1 MLAFTLGLPF
11 LFAGIRGMAPE
22 APFARYGL
30 VLAVQE
36 TLSDA
41 RSDPLAKATALHAAS
56 SGGFHD
62 CRKQRCPS
70 APKCPPRCRRTRFSF
85 VLSGKLQAS
94 PWPLDVCELNEKAH
108 Q

>member
-36 TLSDA
+36 TLIPGVIPWPRPPPCSKVA
-41 RSDPLAKATALHAAS
+41 VHAAS
-56 SGGFHD
+56 YGGFHA
-62 CRKQRCPS
+62 CRAQR
-70 APKCPPRCRRTRFSF
+70 
-85 VLSGKLQAS
+85 
-94 PWPLDVCELNEKAH
+94 
-108 Q
+108 